1 MSNRDPLY
9 NSSKADASDL
19 TANQTGLPTSGD
31 SGNMKDKTEQTK
43 NEGMNKANDMANKA
57 SDKASEVGYEGLDKA
72 NEMADKAGSMMDDG
86 KQKAGEMAG
95 MAQQRADEGMDKAA
109 DAMGK
114 GADML
119 RERGSQQGGTVGQVA
134 DTAAGAMESAGQY
147 LHEHDT
153 GEMMDQV
160 EAYIRKNPTQ
170 SLLIAAGVG
179 FVLAKAFK

>member
-9 NSSKADASDL
+9 GKS
-19 TANQTGLPTSGD
+19 NQGNPGDISGD
-31 SGNMKDKTEQTK
+31 SAPLESSGELDKKSKQAEDK
-43 NEGMNKANDMANKA
+43 LYEGLNKADDMANDAQSKLYDGLDKADEMANKA
-57 SDKASEVGYEGLDKA
+57 QG
-72 NEMADKAGSMMDDG
+72 
-86 KQKAGEMAG
+86 
-95 MAQQRADEGMDKAA
+95 RADEGMDKAA
-109 DAMGK
+109 DAMDR

-119 RERGSQQGGTVGQVA
+119 RERGNQQGGTVGQVA
-134 DTAAGAMESAGQY
+134 GTAADAMESAGAY
-147 LHEHDT
+147 LHDSNT

>member
-9 NSSKADASDL
+9 GKPTEGRSWETSQDSAMSD
-19 TANQTGLPTSGD
+19 D
-31 SGNMKDKTEQTK
+31 MENMKGEAEKK
-43 NEGMNKANDMANKA
+43 LNE
-57 SDKASEVGYEGLDKA
+57 
-72 NEMADKAGSMMDDG
+72 ADKKTDQMAGKAKGMMDDG
-86 KQKAGEMAG
+86 KQKADEMSG
-95 MAQQRADEGMDKAA
+95 MAQDRADEGMDKAA

-119 RERGSQQGGTVGQVA
+119 REQGNQQGGTIGSVA
-134 DTAAGAMESAGQY
+134 GTAADAMDSAGSY
-147 LHEHDT
+147 LHDANT